1 MKQKFIIIGMNDS
14 HQPGFPPEVIA
25 RIGEGHTFSGGKR
38 HYEIVRELLP
48 AGSKWIPVTVPLDAV
63 FARYEAYFSGGKQPE
78 PIVVFA
84 SGDPLFFGFAN
95 TIRRRLPKAEIRLY
109 PTFNSLQTLA
119 HRLLISYDDMRT
131 VSLTGRPWQE
141 FDRALIERT
150 PKIGLLTDREHTP
163 ATIADRML
171 AYGYTWYTMYVGEH
185 LGQSGQERIR
195 QLTLTETATS
205 DFGQPNCLLL
215 VHDTTQPLPPR
226 PFGIPDDQ
234 FDHLDGRLR
243 MITKAPI
250 RLLTLQALELPR
262 RHTFWDVGFCTGSVS
277 IEARL
282 QFPQLAVVAFEV
294 RPEGEPLMEA
304 NSHRFGTPGITYR
317 IGDFLQ
323 AETDTLPRPD
333 AVFIGGHGGRLKEMI
348 GKVKE
353 VLMPGGCLVFN
364 SVSAASRD
372 AFAEGCLCHGL
383 ELQPSVRIALNEYN
397 PIEIMKATLS

>member
-1 MKQKFIIIGMNDS
+1 MSDS

-48 AGSKWIPVTVPLDAV
+48 ADSEWIPVTVPLDAV
-63 FARYEAYFSGGKQPE
+63 FARYEAYFSREGQAE

-95 TIRRRLPKAEIRLY
+95 TIRRRLPEAEIRLY

-195 QLTLTETATS
+195 QLTLAEAATT

-215 VHDTTQPLPPR
+215 VHDAAQPLPPR

-262 RHTFWDVGFCTGSVS
+262 RRTFWDVGFCTGSVS

-282 QFPQLAVVAFEV
+282 QFPQLTVVAFEV
-294 RPEGEPLMEA
+294 RPEGESLMEA
-304 NSHRFGTPGITYR
+304 NSRRFGAPGITYR

-353 VLMPGGCLVFN
+353 ALMPGGCLVFN

-372 AFAEGCLCHGL
+372 SFAEGCLYHGL